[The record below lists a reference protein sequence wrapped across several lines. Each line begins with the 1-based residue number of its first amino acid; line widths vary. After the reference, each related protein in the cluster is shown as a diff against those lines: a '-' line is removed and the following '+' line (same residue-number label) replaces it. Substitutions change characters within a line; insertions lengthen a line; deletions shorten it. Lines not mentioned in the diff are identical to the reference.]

1 MLLNIA
7 YILSA
12 YLIGSLSAAIIVCRL
27 LGLKDPRKGGSKNP
41 GATNV
46 LRLHGKTAGI
56 LSLAGDLLKGIIPV
70 LVARYSG
77 TLDWVIALSGLA
89 VFLGHLFPV
98 FFKFKGGKG
107 VATLLGVLLATFWLL
122 GLSFMLTWLIVAS
135 ITRYSSL
142 AGMTAALCSPIFA
155 LWLTSNIAY
164 PIVFLI
170 IAIFLITRH
179 QQNIKR
185 LLAGTES
192 KIGQKKNRQVEEKN
206 LSENH

>member
-1 MLLNIA
+1 MVLNIT
-7 YILSA
+7 YIFSA

-27 LGLKDPRKGGSKNP
+27 LGLEDPREGGSKNP

-56 LSLAGDLLKGIIPV
+56 LSLTGDLLKGVIPV

-77 TLDWVIALSGLA
+77 TPDEVIALSGLA
-89 VFLGHLFPV
+89 VFLGHLYPV
-98 FFKFKGGKG
+98 FFKFQGGKG
-107 VATLLGVLLATFWLL
+107 VATSLGVLLATSWLL
-122 GLSFMLTWLIVAS
+122 GLSFMMTWLTVAS
-135 ITRYSSL
+135 ISRYSSL
-142 AGMTAALCSPIFA
+142 AGMTAALCSAIFA

-170 IAIFLITRH
+170 MAIFLITRH
-179 QQNIKR
+179 QQNITR

-192 KIGQKKNRQVEEKN
+192 KIGQKKE
-206 LSENH
+206 

>member
-1 MLLNIA
+1 MLVNIT

-12 YLIGSLSAAIIVCRL
+12 YLIGSLSAAIIVCKL
-27 LGLKDPRKGGSKNP
+27 MGLKDPREGGSKNP

-56 LSLAGDLLKGIIPV
+56 LSLMGDLFKGVIPV
-70 LVARYSG
+70 LIARYSD
-77 TLDWVIALSGLA
+77 TPDWVVALSGLA

-98 FFKFKGGKG
+98 FFNFKGGKG
-107 VATLLGVLLATFWLL
+107 VATSLGVLLATSWLL
-122 GLSFMLTWLIVAS
+122 GLSFMLTWVTVAS
-135 ITRYSSL
+135 ISRYSSL
-142 AGMTAALCSPIFA
+142 AGMTAALCLPIFA

-164 PIVFLI
+164 PFVFLI
-170 IAIFLITRH
+170 MAIFLITRH

-192 KIGQKKNRQVEEKN
+192 KIGQKKV
-206 LSENH
+206 

>member
-1 MLLNIA
+1 MVLNIT

-27 LGLKDPRKGGSKNP
+27 LGLEDPRESGSKNP

-56 LSLAGDLLKGIIPV
+56 LSLTGDLLKGVIPV

-77 TLDWVIALSGLA
+77 TPDEVIALSGLA

-107 VATLLGVLLATFWLL
+107 VATTLGVLLATSWLL
-122 GLSFMLTWLIVAS
+122 GLSFMLTWLTVAS
-135 ITRYSSL
+135 ISRYSSL

-170 IAIFLITRH
+170 MAIFLITRH
-179 QQNIKR
+179 QQNITR

-192 KIGQKKNRQVEEKN
+192 KIGQKKE
-206 LSENH
+206 